1 MHACI
6 KAALFGLLLGGVA
19 FAQNASLGGLVLDS
33 TGALLPGVTLT
44 ATNEDTGV
52 SASVLS
58 NESGAYNFPS
68 LQPGTNYKVSAVL
81 TGFQSQTITKL
92 QLNGAGAVRQNFEL
106 KLGAS
111 QTSIDVTGD
120 RAAALNAASSSVGD
134 VLTEDRIRNLPM
146 VGNNVMDLLNILPGL
161 RLSPIGSGS
170 DTIGGLGISTI
181 NVTRDGLS
189 VNDNRFNP
197 EGDPFGVNGLAYTG
211 STRGLSTTVINP
223 DLVGEIRLILSPV
236 DAELGR
242 GNSQI
247 QIQTRSGTNRF
258 TGAAVW
264 NIQNSALNANT
275 WNNNRQTVNGVWTPT
290 VPDWRNLNQFTF
302 SGGGPIIKNKTFF
315 FVLYDQT
322 ISNTRQT
329 QLNAVLTNE
338 ARNGIFRYWEGWV
351 PDSADPVNNPAS
363 YPVAAESTVQSV
375 DDAGRPL
382 KPLFFQN
389 GTTYTGSLVCFSV
402 FGSVKVDGSPFG
414 ANDCP
419 GGTDSRGNA
428 YIGKAVLP
436 NGTWDP
442 KRANS
447 FDSSGYFSSILKK
460 MPTANDFIDDPNGD
474 GLNYAAFRWL
484 LGRHGNNTNE
494 SIVGTEAY
502 SNRKQINLKVDQNFG
517 KHRLSGNW
525 TYQMDDNADNVGDW
539 PDGLSGQTSRHP
551 QVFTLNFTSPLSA
564 SLLNEARFGLNFNKT
579 ESVPAWLVSDQ
590 KTRDEAKSFLAQGGQ
605 RDGVTYPVVVAPTV
619 GNFVFNTGVME
630 TTTGV
635 TQIGYNSP
643 LYNYADTVSWTRDR
657 HAFKFGADLRYP
669 RTKGFNLQPYPVA
682 TYGNPTGATTTASP
696 LADPTLPNALLGDLT
711 IYQTATRQRARDM
724 AYILTDSLAS
734 ISMPYWIENYSDVN
748 GGVWQDTATR
758 DNRFR
763 EMVSSEYAFFV
774 KDDYR
779 MTKQLTWNLGL
790 RYEYYASPYLR
801 SGLTSTTVDQGN
813 GLFGA
818 SRSAAA
824 GGQLFDNWLVP
835 GNLYLANYGNN
846 STGNYVAGVPAL
858 GCAPGVQQ
866 SALLPVSTCDPNLMT
881 NIEFVGPNSPSPKKT
896 VTPLDQSNFGPAIGF
911 AWQIPWFGEGKTS
924 VRGGYQMTFT
934 RATVSENTL
943 ASALGS
949 SLTQNLSVS
958 DPAVAAILPTR
969 ALSVTDIPTLVPLT
983 PSRAPGQA
991 VPIYARSAGTTA
1003 YAPDFVT
1010 PYTENL
1016 TLSVTRSIN
1025 RNTTVDV
1032 RYVGTLARKQSGT
1045 LDLNTSTTLYNPE
1058 LFDAL
1063 EQARRGENPVLL
1075 DQMFAG
1081 LNLQAAT
1088 VAGYG
1093 PVGTTV
1099 GGILQTGG
1107 AAIRRFQT
1115 GNGTPN
1121 LANGNLV
1128 AVANALLNLA
1138 PTGLQPAAAGLAATP
1153 SLRVLRNGCDRIANG
1168 LYNPALPASATNI
1181 PTRCFPENYLTA
1193 NPQLTNA
1200 TYNANL
1206 GRSNYHALQVQVS
1219 ARPVQGVSL
1228 QATYSWAKSMQLP
1241 GSGYTDPSNRNL
1253 DYQRGQ
1259 EGPHSFRTNGTVEL
1273 PIGPNKL
1280 LFGNSSGWVARVIE
1294 KWQTSFILNMATGSP
1309 ASVAGAQTTMY
1320 ANGRYVVTS
1329 HWKIPEGHVEWN
1341 GPGGNSGTFYG
1352 TDYVSTRDPQCAD
1365 TSMIVATDN
1374 QGFNFG
1380 ATCNMSALAK
1390 VVPAGTPDSVVLANG
1405 STVQYVLLNP
1415 KPGELGTLGLKS
1427 LSYWGQFSLDANISK
1442 SFRLSETKL
1451 ITMRVDTTNVL
1462 NHPQPAIPNYTVGA
1476 GTFGAITS
1484 GIFPAKSGSRVFQGQ
1499 LRFSF

>member
-1 MHACI
+1 MRARI
-6 KAALFGLLLGGVA
+6 QATILGLLLASVA
-19 FAQNASLGGLVLDS
+19 FAQNASLGGLVSDP

-52 SASVLS
+52 SATVLS

-68 LQPGTNYKVSAVL
+68 LQPGPNYKVSASL
-81 TGFQSQTITKL
+81 TGFQSQTVTKL
-92 QLNGAGAVRQNFEL
+92 QLSGAGAVRQNFEL
-106 KLGAS
+106 KVGSS
-111 QTSIDVTGD
+111 QTSIDVSGD
-120 RAAALNAASSSVGD
+120 RAAALKAESSSVGD

-146 VGNNVMDLLNILPGL
+146 VGNNVLDLLNILPGL
-161 RLSPIGSGS
+161 RISPIGSS
-170 DTIGGLGISTI
+170 ADTIGGLGISSI

-189 VNDNRFNP
+189 VSDNRFNP
-197 EGDPFGVNGLAYTG
+197 EGDPFGVNGLAYAG
-211 STRGLSTTVINP
+211 STRGLSTTVMNP
-223 DLVGEIRLILSPV
+223 DLVGEVRLILSPV

-247 QIQTRSGTNRF
+247 QIQTRSGTNKF

-275 WNNNRQTVNGVWTPT
+275 WDNNRQTVNGVWTPT
-290 VPDWRNLNQFTF
+290 KPDWRNLNQITV

-315 FVLYDQT
+315 FVLYDQS

-363 YPVAAESTVQSV
+363 YPIAAESTVQSV

-389 GTTYTGSLVCFSV
+389 GTSYTGSLVCFSV
-402 FGSVKVDGSPFG
+402 FGSVKLDGTPFG

-428 YIGKAVLP
+428 FIGKAVLP

-442 KRANS
+442 KRASS
-447 FDSSGYFSSILKK
+447 FDSSGYFASILKK

-484 LGRHGNNTNE
+484 LTRRGNNANE
-494 SIVGTEAY
+494 SIVGTDAF

-525 TYQMDDNADNVGDW
+525 TYQVDDNADNVGDW
-539 PDGLSGQTSRHP
+539 PEGLSGQTSRHP
-551 QVFTLNFTSPLSA
+551 QVFTLNFTSTLSA

-579 ESVPAWLVSDQ
+579 ESVPAWLVSD
-590 KTRDEAKSFLAQGGQ
+590 KSTRDEAKSFLMQGGQ
-605 RDGVTYPVVVAPTV
+605 RDGNTYPVVVAPTV
-619 GNFVFNTGVME
+619 GNFTFNTGVME

-635 TQIGYNSP
+635 TQVGYSSP
-643 LYNYADTVSWTRDR
+643 LYNYADTLSWTQGR

-669 RTKGFNLQPYPVA
+669 RTKGYNLQPYPVA
-682 TYGNPTGATTTASP
+682 TYGNPTGATSTASP
-696 LADPTLPNALLGDLT
+696 LGDT
-711 IYQTATRQRARDM
+711 SQFTAQFGDVSVFQLAARQRARDM

-734 ISMPYWIENYSDVN
+734 ISMPYWIENYNDVN
-748 GGVWQDTATR
+748 GGVWQDTTTR

-763 EMVSSEYAFFV
+763 EQVSSEYAFFV
-774 KDDYR
+774 KDDFK
-779 MTKQLTWNLGL
+779 MTKHLTLNLGL
-790 RYEYYASPYLR
+790 RYEYYSAPYLR
-801 SGLTSTTVDQGN
+801 SGLTSTPVDQGN

-824 GGQLFDNWLVP
+824 GGQLFDNWLQP

-846 STGNYVAGVPAL
+846 ANGSYVGGVPAL
-858 GCAPGVQQ
+858 SCTSGMQQ

-881 NIEFVGPNSPSPKKT
+881 NIEFIGPNSPNTNKT
-896 VTPLDQSNFGPAIGF
+896 IFPLDKNNFGPAVGF
-911 AWQIPWFGEGKTS
+911 AWQLPWFGEGKTS
-924 VRGGYQMTFT
+924 VRGGFQMTFARNT
-934 RATVSENTL
+934 ISENTL
-943 ASALGS
+943 ASALGA
-949 SLTQNLSVS
+949 SLTQNLSAN

-969 ALSVTDIPTLVPLT
+969 ALTVTDVPALVPLT

-991 VPIYARSAGTTA
+991 VPIYARSASTTA
-1003 YAPDFVT
+1003 YAPDYAT

-1032 RYVGTLARKQSGT
+1032 RYIGTLARKQNGT
-1045 LDLNTSTTLYNPE
+1045 LDLNTSTALYNPE

-1063 EQARRGENPVLL
+1063 ERARRGENPVLL
-1075 DQMFAG
+1075 DQLLAG

-1099 GGILQTGG
+1099 NGVLQTGG

-1115 GNGTPN
+1115 GNNVPN

-1128 AVANALLNLA
+1128 AVANALVTA
-1138 PTGLQPAAAGLAATP
+1138 VPTGLQTVAAGLAAAP
-1153 SLRVLRNGCDRIANG
+1153 ALRLLRNGCDRIANG
-1168 LYNPALPASATNI
+1168 LYDPAKPASATNI

-1193 NPQLTNA
+1193 NPQLTTA
-1200 TYNANL
+1200 TYNANTA
-1206 GRSNYHALQVQVS
+1206 RSNYHALQVQVS

-1228 QATYSWAKSMQLP
+1228 QATYSWAKSMQIP
-1241 GSGYTDPSNRNL
+1241 GSFYTDPSNRNL
-1253 DYQRGQ
+1253 DYARGR
-1259 EGPHSFRTNGTVEL
+1259 EGPHTFRTNGTVEL

-1280 LFGNSSGWVARVIE
+1280 FFGNSSGWVARAIE
-1294 KWQTSFILNMATGSP
+1294 KWQTSFILNMSTGSP
-1309 ASVAGAQTTMY
+1309 ADVIGAQTTMY
-1320 ANGRYVVTS
+1320 ANGRYVATS
-1329 HWKIPEGHVEWN
+1329 HWQIPKGKVEWN
-1341 GPGGNSGTFYG
+1341 AAGGASGTFYG
-1352 TDYVSTRDPQCAD
+1352 TDYVAVRDPQCAD
-1365 TSMIVATDN
+1365 TSTIVGTDN

-1380 ATCNMSALAK
+1380 GTCNMNALAK
-1390 VVPAGTPDSVVLANG
+1390 IVPAGTPDSFILPNNVDSAVL
-1405 STVQYVLLNP
+1405 VLVNP
-1415 KPGELGTLGLKS
+1415 RPGEVGTLGSRS
-1427 LSYWGQFSLDANISK
+1427 LDYWGQFSLDANISK
-1442 SFRLSETKL
+1442 SFRLTESKSL
-1451 ITMRVDTTNVL
+1451 AMRVDTINVL
-1462 NHPQPAIPNYTVGA
+1462 NHPQPGIPNYTVGT
-1476 GTFGAITS
+1476 GTFGAITT
-1484 GIFPAKSGSRVFQGQ
+1484 KTGSRTFQGQ